1 MNDIIKNY
9 ELRKKDVTFEI
20 WFIENIQY
28 NFKLGDIK
36 ELLNITDEH
45 IFIFKKYLVYL
56 DVYRVNYPFSLN
68 KEDTINNFYSVIKDD
83 TDKDLLL
90 SIFTRHES
98 LFMDKNEV
106 RRLKL
111 VPNKYNNRIFRGI

>member
-1 MNDIIKNY
+1 MNDILENY

-28 NFKLGDIK
+28 NFKLDDIK

-56 DVYRVNYPFSLN
+56 DFYRVNYPISMSE
-68 KEDTINNFYSVIKDD
+68 EDALNNFKKVVNDD
-83 TDKDLLL
+83 ENKDLLL
-90 SIFTRHES
+90 SFFKKHEH
-98 LFMDKNEV
+98 LFCDKNEV
-106 RRLKL
+106 RRKKL
-111 VPNKYNNRIFRGI
+111 VPIEYNKRIFRGI

>member
-28 NFKLGDIK
+28 NFKLDDIR
-36 ELLNITDEH
+36 ELLNITDEN

-68 KEDTINNFYSVIKDD
+68 RKDTINNFYSVIKDD

>member
-28 NFKLGDIK
+28 NFKLDDIK

-56 DVYRVNYPFSLN
+56 DVYRVNYPFCLN
-68 KEDTINNFYSVIKDD
+68 KEDAINNFYSVIKDD

-90 SIFTRHES
+90 SIFTRHKS